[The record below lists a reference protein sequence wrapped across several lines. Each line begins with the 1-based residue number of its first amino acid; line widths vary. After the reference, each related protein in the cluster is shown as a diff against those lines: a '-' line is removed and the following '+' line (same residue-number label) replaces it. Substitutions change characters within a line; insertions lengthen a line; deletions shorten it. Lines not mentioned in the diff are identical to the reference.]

1 MGAGIEP
8 LTRSGIPMAEKISVK
23 ASETDSDEIDLGRL
37 LGTLLDHRW
46 LIIGVTAIFTIIGIL
61 YATLATPI
69 YRSDALIQVEQNTS
83 NSLLKDIASV
93 LPDAKPESA
102 AEIELIK
109 SRMVV
114 GKTVSD
120 LSLDIVVQQKYF
132 PIFGKGFSR
141 LMNDEPNKIAVSKL
155 EIPTSWQ
162 DEWFELRVID
172 DSTYEVDAGN
182 SIKIEGKVG
191 QLVKKDNLSILV
203 SDIQAEK
210 GTVFR
215 LKKSNVVTAINNI
228 LEDLKV
234 ADKGKDTGVLSL
246 SYQGEDSELTNK
258 ILNSISQ
265 NYLQQNV
272 ERKSEEAGKSLEFLK
287 EQLPHVR
294 SSLDESDN
302 KLNSYRQKN
311 ESVDLTLEAKSV
323 LETMVSVESQLNE
336 LTFKEAEI
344 SKLYTKEHPAYRAL
358 MEKRKI
364 LEEEREK
371 INKRVGAMPKTQQ
384 EILRLT
390 RDVNVGQEVY
400 MQLLNK
406 QQELSINKASTV
418 GNVRIID
425 PAALKIKPVEPKK
438 IVILL
443 LSMISGVVISMSFV
457 ILKTLLHKGIESPEQ
472 LEELGINV
480 YASVP
485 LSEWQ
490 QKKDRALLGRN
501 KKANT
506 RSTDL
511 LAVGN
516 PTDLAIEAIRS
527 LRTSLHFAMMEAKNN
542 VLMISGA
549 SPAIGKTFISANLG
563 AVIAQ
568 SGQRVLIV
576 DSDMR
581 KGYAHELLGTQSTD
595 GLSDILSGQCTVAQA
610 VRKTSVENMD
620 FIPRGQV
627 PPNPSEL
634 LMHSRFSDFVK
645 WTSENYDLVLLD
657 TPPILAVTD
666 AAIIS
671 RHTGTSLLVARFEM
685 NTVKEIEVS
694 IRRFEQNGTE
704 IKGVI
709 LNAIV
714 KRAAS
719 YYGYGNYNY
728 YTYDYKSDK

>member
-1 MGAGIEP
+1 
-8 LTRSGIPMAEKISVK
+8 MAEKISVK
-23 ASETDSDEIDLGRL
+23 TSETNSDEIDLGRL

-61 YATLATPI
+61 YATFATPI
-69 YRSDALIQVEQNTS
+69 YKSDALIQVEKNTG
-83 NSLLKDIASV
+83 NSLLKDISNV

-102 AEIELIK
+102 AEVELIK

-120 LSLDIVVQQKYF
+120 LSLDVVVQKKYF
-132 PIFGKGFSR
+132 PLFGKGFSR
-141 LMNDEPNKIAVSKL
+141 LMEYKTEGIAVSRL
-155 EIPTSWQ
+155 DVPASWK
-162 DEWFELRVID
+162 DEWFDLRVID
-172 DSTYEVDAGN
+172 ANTYEVDISDA
-182 SIKIEGKVG
+182 IKIEGKVG
-191 QLVKKDNLSILV
+191 QLTNKNGVSILV
-203 SDIQAEK
+203 SDIQAAN

-215 LKKSNVVTAINNI
+215 VKKLNEITAINNV
-228 LEDLKV
+228 LEDLIV
-234 ADKGKDTGVLSL
+234 ADKGKDTGVLAL
-246 SYQGEDSELTNK
+246 SYQGEDPDLTNK

-287 EQLPHVR
+287 EQLPNVR
-294 SSLDESDN
+294 LTLDEADN

-323 LETMVSVESQLNE
+323 LETMVAVESQLNE

-358 MEKRKI
+358 MEKRKT

-418 GNVRIID
+418 GNVRVID
-425 PAALKIKPVEPKK
+425 SAALSIKPVKPRKTV
-438 IVILL
+438 IVLL
-443 LSMISGVVISMSFV
+443 TMIAGIFISAIFV
-457 ILKTLLHKGIESPEQ
+457 ILKTLLHKGLESPEQ
-472 LEELGINV
+472 LEDMGINV

-490 QKKDRALLGRN
+490 QKKDRALLVKSKRG
-501 KKANT
+501 NT
-506 RSTDL
+506 RSTEL

-516 PTDLAIEAIRS
+516 PADLAIEAIRS

-549 SPAIGKTFISANLG
+549 SPAIGKTFVSANLG

-576 DSDMR
+576 DCDMR
-581 KGYAHELLGTQSTD
+581 KGYAHELMGCQGTD
-595 GLSDILSGQCTVAQA
+595 GLSDILSGQITTEKSI
-610 VRKTSVENMD
+610 RKTAVENMD
-620 FIPRGQV
+620 FIPRGQI

-634 LMHSRFSDFVK
+634 LMHSRFSQFVD
-645 WTSENYDLVLLD
+645 WATNNYDIVLLD

-666 AAIIS
+666 AAVIS
-671 RHTGTSLLVARFEM
+671 RHAGTSLLVARFEV
-685 NTVKEIEVS
+685 NTLKEIEVS

-719 YYGYGNYNY
+719 YYSYGNYDY
-728 YTYDYKSDK
+728 YSYEYKSDK

>member
-1 MGAGIEP
+1 
-8 LTRSGIPMAEKISVK
+8 MAEKISVK
-23 ASETDSDEIDLGRL
+23 ASETSTDEIDLGRL
-37 LGTLLDHRW
+37 LGTLLDNRW
-46 LIIGVTAIFTIIGIL
+46 LIIGVTAVFTILGIL
-61 YATLATPI
+61 YATFATPI
-69 YRSDALIQVEQNTS
+69 YKADALIQVEQS
-83 NSLLKDIASV
+83 SGNSLLKDISSV

-114 GKTVSD
+114 GKTVND
-120 LSLDIVVQQKYF
+120 LSLDIIAQQKYF
-132 PIFGKGFSR
+132 PVFGKGFAR
-141 LMNDEPNKIAVSKL
+141 LMGEESGKIAVSRL
-155 EIPTSWQ
+155 EVPKSWE
-162 DEWFELRVID
+162 DETISLVIID
-172 DSTYEVDAGN
+172 EQNYAIEAGDAVTFN
-182 SIKIEGKVG
+182 GKVG
-191 QLVKKDNLSILV
+191 KIEKHNGLSILV
-203 SDIQAEK
+203 SDIKAEK

-215 LKKSNVVTAINNI
+215 LKKLNTITAINNV
-228 LEDLKV
+228 LENLSV

-246 SYQGEDSELTNK
+246 SYEGEDPELTNK

-287 EQLPHVR
+287 EQLPNVR
-294 SSLDESDN
+294 LTLDEADN

-311 ESVDLTLEAKSV
+311 ESVDLSLEAKAV
-323 LETMVSVESQLNE
+323 LDTMVSVESQLNE

-358 MEKRKI
+358 MEKRKT
-364 LEEEREK
+364 LEDERDK

-425 PAALKIKPVEPKK
+425 ASALQLKPVKPKK
-438 IVILL
+438 LIVVLL
-443 LSMISGVVISMSFV
+443 TLIIGAVISTAFV
-457 ILKTLLHKGIESPEQ
+457 VLKTMLHKGIESPEQ

-490 QKKDRALLGRN
+490 QKKDRALLGKG
-501 KKANT
+501 KKGNT
-506 RSTDL
+506 RSTEL

-516 PTDLAIEAIRS
+516 PADLAIEAIRS

-563 AVIAQ
+563 AVISQ

-576 DSDMR
+576 DCDMR
-581 KGYAHELLGTQSTD
+581 KGYAHELMGTQSVD
-595 GLSDILSGQCTVAQA
+595 GLSDILSGQVA
-610 VRKTSVENMD
+610 VEKSIRKTAVDNMD
-620 FIPRGQV
+620 FIPRGQI

-634 LMHSRFSDFVK
+634 LMHSRFSQFIT
-645 WTSENYDLVLLD
+645 WAAENYDIVLLD

-671 RHTGTSLLVARFEM
+671 RHAGTSLLVARFEV
-685 NTVKEIEVS
+685 NTLKEIEVS
-694 IRRFEQNGTE
+694 IRRFEQNGAE

-719 YYGYGNYNY
+719 YYGYGNYHY
-728 YTYDYKSDK
+728 YTYDYKSEKDS

>member
-1 MGAGIEP
+1 
-8 LTRSGIPMAEKISVK
+8 MAEKISIK
-23 ASETDSDEIDLGRL
+23 ASETNTDEIDLGRL
-37 LGTLLDHRW
+37 LGTLLDNRW
-46 LIIGVTAIFTIIGIL
+46 LIVGVTAVFTVLGIV
-61 YATLATPI
+61 YAMLATPV
-69 YRSDALIQVEQNTS
+69 YKADALIQVEQS
-83 NSLLKDIASV
+83 SGNSLLKDISSM

-114 GKTVSD
+114 GKTVND
-120 LSLDIVVQQKYF
+120 LALDISVQQKYF
-132 PIFGKGFSR
+132 PLVGKGIAR
-141 LMNDEPNKIAVSKL
+141 LSDSETGKIAVSRL
-155 EIPTSWQ
+155 DVPASWQ
-162 DEWFELRVID
+162 DETL
-172 DSTYEVDAGN
+172 SLEVLPNQQYAVEAGGSVEFTG
-182 SIKIEGKVG
+182 SIG
-191 QLVKKDNLSILV
+191 QLENHNGITLLV
-203 SDIQAEK
+203 SDIAAET

-215 LKKSNVVTAINNI
+215 IKKLNQLTAIN
-228 LEDLKV
+228 DLLDNFSV
-234 ADKGKDTGVLSL
+234 ADKGKDTGVLALSL
-246 SYQGEDSELTNK
+246 EGEDPALTTK
-258 ILNSISQ
+258 ILSSISQ

-287 EQLPHVR
+287 EQLPNVR
-294 SSLDESDN
+294 NSLNEAEN
-302 KLNSYRQKN
+302 KLNQFRQQN
-311 ESVDLTLEAKSV
+311 ESVDLSLEAKAV
-323 LETMVSVESQLNE
+323 LDTTVAVEAQLNE

-344 SKLYTKEHPAYRAL
+344 SKLYTREHPAYRAL
-358 MEKRKI
+358 MEKRKT
-364 LEEEREK
+364 LEQERDK
-371 INKRVGAMPKTQQ
+371 LNKRVGAMPKTQQ

-390 RDVNVGQEVY
+390 RDVQAGQEVY

-418 GNVRIID
+418 GNVRIVD
-425 PAALKIKPVEPKK
+425 NAVVQPRSVKPKK
-438 IVILL
+438 ALIVLLAMILGAVA
-443 LSMISGVVISMSFV
+443 STAFVV
-457 ILKTLLHKGIESPEQ
+457 LKTLLHKGIESPEQ

-490 QKKDRALLGRN
+490 QKKDRALLGKKN
-501 KKANT
+501 KKSNT
-506 RSTDL
+506 RATDL

-516 PTDLAIEAIRS
+516 PADLAIEAIRS

-549 SPAIGKTFISANLG
+549 SPAIGKTFVSANLG

-576 DSDMR
+576 DCDMR
-581 KGYAHELLGTQSTD
+581 KGYAHELMGTHGTD
-595 GLSDILSGQCTVAQA
+595 GLSDILSGQCAA
-610 VRKTSVENMD
+610 EKSVRKTAVENMD

-634 LMHSRFSDFVK
+634 LMHTRFIEFLEWAGK
-645 WTSENYDLVLLD
+645 HYDLVLLD

-671 RHTGTSLLVARFEM
+671 RHAGTSLLVARFEV
-685 NTVKEIEVS
+685 NTPKEIEVS

-714 KRAAS
+714 KRAVS
-719 YYGYGNYNY
+719 YYGYGNHNY
-728 YTYDYKSDK
+728 YAYEYKSEK

>member
-1 MGAGIEP
+1 
-8 LTRSGIPMAEKISVK
+8 MAEKTSVK
-23 ASETDSDEIDLGRL
+23 VSETNSDEIDLGRL
-37 LGTLLDHRW
+37 LGTLLDNRW
-46 LIIGVTAIFTIIGIL
+46 LIIGVTAVFTVLGIM
-61 YATLATPI
+61 YAMLATPV
-69 YRSDALIQVEQNTS
+69 YKADALIQVEQNS
-83 NSLLKDIASV
+83 GNSLLNDISSM
-93 LPDAKPESA
+93 LPDAKPQSA

-109 SRMVV
+109 SRMVI
-114 GKTVSD
+114 GKTVND
-120 LSLDIVVQQKYF
+120 LALDINVQQKYF
-132 PIFGKGFSR
+132 PLVGKGIAR
-141 LMNDEPNKIAVSKL
+141 LAGNEQGKIAVSRL
-155 EIPTSWQ
+155 DVPASWQ
-162 DEWFELRVID
+162 DETL
-172 DSTYEVDAGN
+172 SLEVLPNQQYTVEAGDTVKFTGT
-182 SIKIEGKVG
+182 IG
-191 QLVKKDNLSILV
+191 QLENHNGITLLV
-203 SDIQAEK
+203 SDIVAEP

-215 LKKSNVVTAINNI
+215 IKKLNQLTAINRLLDNFS
-228 LEDLKV
+228 V
-234 ADKGKDTGVLSL
+234 ADKGKDTGVLALSL
-246 SYQGEDSELTNK
+246 EGDDPTLTTK
-258 ILNSISQ
+258 ILSSISQ

-287 EQLPHVR
+287 EQLPNVR
-294 SSLDESDN
+294 SSLNDAEN
-302 KLNSYRQKN
+302 KLNQFRQQN
-311 ESVDLTLEAKSV
+311 ESVDLSLEAKAV
-323 LETMVSVESQLNE
+323 LDTTVAVEAQLNE

-344 SKLYTKEHPAYRAL
+344 SKLYTREHPAYRAL
-358 MEKRKI
+358 MEKRKT
-364 LEEEREK
+364 LEQERDK
-371 INKRVGAMPKTQQ
+371 LNKRIGAMPKTQQ
-384 EILRLT
+384 EILRFT
-390 RDVNVGQEVY
+390 RDVQAGQEVY

-418 GNVRIID
+418 GNVRIVDNAVIQ
-425 PAALKIKPVEPKK
+425 PKPVKPKK
-438 IVILL
+438 ALIVLLAMILGGMA
-443 LSMISGVVISMSFV
+443 STAFV

-490 QKKDRALLGRN
+490 QKKDRALLGNKN
-501 KKANT
+501 KKSNT
-506 RSTDL
+506 RATDL

-516 PTDLAIEAIRS
+516 PADLAIEAIRS

-549 SPAIGKTFISANLG
+549 SPAIGKTFVSANLG

-576 DSDMR
+576 DCDMR
-581 KGYAHELLGTQSTD
+581 KGYAHELMGTDGTN
-595 GLSDILSGQCTVAQA
+595 GLSDILSGQCDVTKS
-610 VRKTSVENMD
+610 VRKTAVENMD

-634 LMHSRFSDFVK
+634 LMHSRFAEFIK
-645 WTSENYDLVLLD
+645 WAGEHYDLVLLD

-671 RHTGTSLLVARFEM
+671 RNAGTSLLVARFEV
-685 NTVKEIEVS
+685 NTLKEIEVS

-728 YTYDYKSDK
+728 YAYDYKSEGK

>member
-1 MGAGIEP
+1 M
-8 LTRSGIPMAEKISVK
+8 TEKTSVK
-23 ASETDSDEIDLGRL
+23 VSETNSDEIDLGRL
-37 LGTLLDHRW
+37 LGTLLDNRW
-46 LIIGVTAIFTIIGIL
+46 LIIGVTAVFTVLGIM
-61 YATLATPI
+61 YAMLATPV
-69 YRSDALIQVEQNTS
+69 YKADALIQVEQS
-83 NSLLKDIASV
+83 SGNSLLNDISSM
-93 LPDAKPESA
+93 LPDAKPQSA

-109 SRMVV
+109 SRMVI
-114 GKTVSD
+114 GKTVND
-120 LSLDIVVQQKYF
+120 LALDVSVQQKYF
-132 PIFGKGFSR
+132 PLVGKGLAR
-141 LMNDEPNKIAVSKL
+141 LSGSDPGKIAVSRL
-155 EIPTSWQ
+155 DVPASWQ
-162 DEWFELRVID
+162 DETL
-172 DSTYEVDAGN
+172 SLEVLPNQQYVVEAGDTVKFTG
-182 SIKIEGKVG
+182 SIG
-191 QLVKKDNLSILV
+191 QLESHNGITLLV
-203 SDIQAEK
+203 SDIVAEP
-210 GTVFR
+210 GTIFR
-215 LKKSNVVTAINNI
+215 IQKLNQLTAINSLLDNFS
-228 LEDLKV
+228 V
-234 ADKGKDTGVLSL
+234 ADKGKDTGVLALSL
-246 SYQGEDSELTNK
+246 EGEDPILTAK
-258 ILNSISQ
+258 ILSNISQ

-287 EQLPHVR
+287 EQLPNVR
-294 SSLDESDN
+294 NSLNEAEN
-302 KLNSYRQKN
+302 KLNQFRQQN
-311 ESVDLTLEAKSV
+311 ESIDLSLEAKAV
-323 LETMVSVESQLNE
+323 LDTTVAVEAQLNE

-344 SKLYTKEHPAYRAL
+344 SKLYTREHPAYRAL
-358 MEKRKI
+358 MEKRKT
-364 LEEEREK
+364 LEQERDK
-371 INKRVGAMPKTQQ
+371 LNKRVGAMPKTQQ

-390 RDVNVGQEVY
+390 RDVQAGQEVY

-418 GNVRIID
+418 GNVRIVD
-425 PAALKIKPVEPKK
+425 NAVMQPKPVKPKK
-438 IVILL
+438 ALIVLLAMILGGIA
-443 LSMISGVVISMSFV
+443 STAFV

-490 QKKDRALLGRN
+490 QKKDRALLGKG
-501 KKANT
+501 KKGNT
-506 RSTDL
+506 RSTEL

-516 PTDLAIEAIRS
+516 PADLAIEAIRS

-549 SPAIGKTFISANLG
+549 SPAIGKTFVSANLG

-576 DSDMR
+576 DCDMR
-581 KGYAHELLGTQSTD
+581 KGYAHELMGTHGTD
-595 GLSDILSGQCTVAQA
+595 GLSDILSGQCDAEKS
-610 VRKTSVENMD
+610 VRKTAVENMD

-634 LMHSRFSDFVK
+634 LMHSRFAEFIK
-645 WTSENYDLVLLD
+645 WAGGHYDLVLLD

-671 RHTGTSLLVARFEM
+671 RNAGTSLLVARFEM

-719 YYGYGNYNY
+719 YYGYGNYHY
-728 YTYDYKSDK
+728 YAYDYKPQK

>member
-1 MGAGIEP
+1 
-8 LTRSGIPMAEKISVK
+8 MAEKISGK
-23 ASETDSDEIDLGRL
+23 TSETNADEIDLGRL

-46 LIIGVTAIFTIIGIL
+46 LVIGVTAIFTIIGIL
-61 YATLATPI
+61 YATFATPI
-69 YRSDALIQVEQNTS
+69 YKADALIQVEQNS
-83 NSLLKDIASV
+83 GNSLLKDISSV

-114 GKTVSD
+114 GKTVKD

-132 PIFGKGFSR
+132 PIFGKGFAR
-141 LMNDEPNKIAVSKL
+141 LMDDELGKIAVSRL
-155 EIPTSWQ
+155 EVPQSWQ
-162 DEWFELRVID
+162 DTPIALTVL
-172 DSTYEVDAGN
+172 DSQTYEVEAGDVVRF
-182 SIKIEGKVG
+182 KGKVG
-191 QLVKKDNLSILV
+191 QIEKHNGLSILL
-203 SDIQAEK
+203 SEIQAEP
-210 GTVFR
+210 GTIFR
-215 LKKSNVVTAINNI
+215 VQKLNTLTAINNI
-228 LEDLKV
+228 LGNLSV

-246 SYQGEDSELTNK
+246 SFEGEEAELTNK

-287 EQLPHVR
+287 EQLPSVR
-294 SSLDESDN
+294 LNLDDADN

-311 ESVDLTLEAKSV
+311 ESVDLSLEAKAV
-323 LETMVSVESQLNE
+323 LDTMVSVESQLNE
-336 LTFKEAEI
+336 LTFREAEI

-358 MEKRKI
+358 MEKRKT

-371 INKRVGAMPKTQQ
+371 INKRVGVMPKTQQ

-425 PAALKIKPVEPKK
+425 PSAIQLSPVKPKK
-438 IVILL
+438 VLIVLLSILL
-443 LSMISGVVISMSFV
+443 GGMVSTAFVV
-457 ILKTLLHKGIESPEQ
+457 LKTLLHKGIESPEQ

-490 QKKDRALLGRN
+490 QKKDRALLGRG
-501 KKANT
+501 KRGNT
-506 RSTDL
+506 RSTEL

-516 PTDLAIEAIRS
+516 PADLAIEAIRS

-549 SPAIGKTFISANLG
+549 SPAIGKTFVSANLG
-563 AVIAQ
+563 AVVAQ

-576 DSDMR
+576 DCDMR
-581 KGYAHELLGTQSTD
+581 KGYAHELMGCTGND
-595 GLSDILSGQCTVAQA
+595 GLSDILSGQTNTEKCL
-610 VRKTSVENMD
+610 RKTAVENMD
-620 FIPRGQV
+620 FIPRGQI

-634 LMHSRFSDFVK
+634 LMHNRFSQFID
-645 WTSENYDLVLLD
+645 WAANNYDIVLLD

-671 RHTGTSLLVARFEM
+671 RHAGTSLLVARFEV
-685 NTVKEIEVS
+685 NTLKEIEVS

-719 YYGYGNYNY
+719 YYGYGNYHY
-728 YTYDYKSDK
+728 YAYDYKSEKNS

>member
-1 MGAGIEP
+1 
-8 LTRSGIPMAEKISVK
+8 MAEKISVK
-23 ASETDSDEIDLGRL
+23 TSETNSDEIDLGRL

-61 YATLATPI
+61 YATFATPI
-69 YRSDALIQVEQNTS
+69 YRSDALIQVEQNTG
-83 NSLLKDIASV
+83 NSLLKDISSV

-114 GKTVSD
+114 GKTVDD
-120 LSLDIVVQQKYF
+120 LSLDVVVQKKYF
-132 PIFGKGFSR
+132 PVFGKGFAR
-141 LMNDEPNKIAVSKL
+141 LMEHEPEKIAVSRL
-155 EIPTSWQ
+155 DVPASWK
-162 DEWFELRVID
+162 DEWFELRIID
-172 DSTYEVDAGN
+172 ANTYEVDVSGA
-182 SIKIEGKVG
+182 IKVEGKVG
-191 QLVKKDNLSILV
+191 QLTNKNNLSILV
-203 SDIQAEK
+203 SDIQADN

-215 LKKSNVVTAINNI
+215 VKKLNKITAVNNL
-228 LEDLKV
+228 LEDLAV
-234 ADKGKDTGVLSL
+234 ADKGKDTGVLAL
-246 SYQGEDSELTNK
+246 SYQGEDPDLTNK

-287 EQLPHVR
+287 EQLPNVR
-294 SSLDESDN
+294 LTLDEADN
-302 KLNSYRQKN
+302 KLNNYRQKN
-311 ESVDLTLEAKSV
+311 ESVDLTLEAKAV
-323 LETMVSVESQLNE
+323 LETMVAVESQLNE

-358 MEKRKI
+358 MEKRKT
-364 LEEEREK
+364 LEEERGK

-418 GNVRIID
+418 GNVRVID
-425 PAALKIKPVEPKK
+425 AAALKIKPVKPRKAVIILLAMIAG
-438 IVILL
+438 IVI
-443 LSMISGVVISMSFV
+443 SAIFV
-457 ILKTLLHKGIESPEQ
+457 ILKTLLHKGLESPEQ

-490 QKKDRALLGRN
+490 QKKDRALLGKG
-501 KKANT
+501 KKGNV
-506 RSTDL
+506 RSTEL

-516 PTDLAIEAIRS
+516 PADLAIEAIRS

-549 SPAIGKTFISANLG
+549 SPAIGKTFVSANLG

-576 DSDMR
+576 DCDMR
-581 KGYAHELLGTQSTD
+581 KGYAHELMGCQGTD
-595 GLSDILSGQCTVAQA
+595 GLSDILSGQITTEKSI
-610 VRKTSVENMD
+610 RKTAVENMD
-620 FIPRGQV
+620 FIPRGQI

-634 LMHSRFSDFVK
+634 LMHSRFSQFIDWATK
-645 WTSENYDLVLLD
+645 NYDIVLLD

-666 AAIIS
+666 AAVIS
-671 RHTGTSLLVARFEM
+671 RHAGTSLLVARFEV
-685 NTVKEIEVS
+685 NTLKEIEVS
-694 IRRFEQNGTE
+694 IRRFEQNGTD

-719 YYGYGNYNY
+719 YYSYGNYDY
-728 YTYDYKSDK
+728 YSYEYKSDK